1 MILPLFF
8 TFSSSSIDEMLGYVG
23 SFITDI
29 TPLMLPLMA
38 IGVGILVVSALIGIF
53 RR

>member
-1 MILPLFF
+1 
-8 TFSSSSIDEMLGYVG
+8 MLAYVG
-23 SFITDI
+23 GFITDI

>member
-8 TFSSSSIDEMLGYVG
+8 TISSSSIDTMLAYVG

-38 IGVGILVVSALIGIF
+38 VGVGILVVSALIGIF

>member
-1 MILPLFF
+1 MIFTFF
-8 TFSSSSIDEMLGYVG
+8 TISSSSIDTMLGYIG

-29 TPLMLPLMA
+29 TPLMMPLMA

-53 RR
+53 RH